1 MKYFR
6 FSCTSLRNACTNNQ
20 LDIRQHLF
28 LIDSIFKSTNL
39 PTKYVIPYIEEEG
52 LDTLRRFV
60 GVESEEEEE
69 EEEAFV

>member
-1 MKYFR
+1 M
-6 FSCTSLRNACTNNQ
+6 
-20 LDIRQHLF
+20 F

-69 EEEAFV
+69 EEAFV

>member
-1 MKYFR
+1 MKYF

-28 LIDSIFKSTNL
+28 LTDSIFKSTNL

-52 LDTLRRFV
+52 LDTIRRFV

-69 EEEAFV
+69 EEAFV